1 MSKNEFM
8 EYIRFLKELFPRANI
23 PTSKEGLNVWYKAFE
38 NTHINVAKEMT
49 QMYLQEEQN
58 GFNYARLLAYKSRA
72 MANKNSTFES
82 DDKREQCM
90 MCNSTGAV
98 QVEVNKNGHIYLR
111 FYKCKCE
118 NGSKFPDTFKLITDD
133 LLKDKIF
140 ECGAFKIK
148 RA

>member
-72 MANKNSTFES
+72 MANKNST
-82 DDKREQCM
+82 
-90 MCNSTGAV
+90 
-98 QVEVNKNGHIYLR
+98 
-111 FYKCKCE
+111 E